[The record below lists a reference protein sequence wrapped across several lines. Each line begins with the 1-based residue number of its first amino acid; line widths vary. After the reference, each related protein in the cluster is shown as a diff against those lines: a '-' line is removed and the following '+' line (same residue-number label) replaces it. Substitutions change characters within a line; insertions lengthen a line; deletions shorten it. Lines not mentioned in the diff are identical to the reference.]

1 MDSDFFSEAIVDAL
15 HRHGVEFSSSVPFV
29 RYTQLKAMI
38 EHRRRWQSLDSDVCW
53 FETRRKPK
61 RWGDR
66 YRFLFLREWRKCQS
80 KGPLQLDLFTPI
92 DYQHGYQE
100 NLFAELKSRVQMDYV
115 PTRRLHGNQVFML
128 STLMAHN
135 LNREMQMITHAPTRN
150 TTEKRTPLWVSQK
163 MDTIRQNFLQRAGRL
178 TNPKG

>member
-1 MDSDFFSEAIVDAL
+1 
-15 HRHGVEFSSSVPFV
+15 
-29 RYTQLKAMI
+29 MI

-92 DYQHGYQE
+92 DYQHDYQVIMTNKSMSVKKVERYNNGRDYQE